1 MSDVVLVEKRG
12 DSSALVLI
20 NRPKALN
27 ALNPEVL
34 DALDGALKQLRADG
48 VRHVVLSGAGPKS
61 FVAGADIAAM
71 QSLTPEAATDFA
83 RSGQRVLDRFAA
95 FPGVTIAAVNGF
107 ALGGGMEL
115 AMSCDLILADA
126 KAKFGQPEVNLG
138 VIPGF
143 GGTQRLVRLVG
154 LQRARELVLT
164 GRMVGAEEAVR
175 IGIALEVV
183 PRPEPA
189 GEGDRPASVVV
200 DRAFEIVDA
209 VAAKGP
215 VAVDYAKQ
223 ALQAAPDGTLREGL
237 DVEAGLFGRCF
248 ATQDQSEGMAAFLEK
263 RPAAFRG
270 A

>member
-1 MSDVVLVEKRG
+1 VTDVVLVERRG
-12 DSSALVLI
+12 DDAALLLI

-27 ALNPEVL
+27 ALNPAVI
-34 DALDGALKQLRADG
+34 DALGDALERLAAEG
-48 VRHVVLSGAGPKS
+48 VRHLVLSGAGPKS

-71 QSLTPEAATDFA
+71 QSLSVEEATGFA
-83 RSGQRVLDRFAA
+83 KHGQRVLDRFAA

-115 AMSCDLILADA
+115 AMACDLILADER
-126 KAKFGQPEVNLG
+126 AKFGQPEVTLG

-175 IGIALEVV
+175 IGIALELVA
-183 PRPEPA
+183 RPEPA
-189 GEGDRPASVVV
+189 HEGDRPASVVV
-200 DRAFEIVDA
+200 ERAFEIVKQ
-209 VAAKGP
+209 VAAQGP
-215 VAVDYAKQ
+215 VAVDYAKR
-223 ALQAAPDGTLREGL
+223 ALQTAQDGTLREGL
-237 DVEAGLFGRCF
+237 DAEADLFGRCF
-248 ATQDQSEGMAAFLEK
+248 ATSDQTEGMAAFLGR
-263 RPAAFRG
+263 RPAVFTG